1 MKVKLVI
8 VTCTQASS
16 VVESFGELA
25 TLERRYS
32 IPLMMT
38 MMVMMMMMPMILMIM
53 MIIVMM
59 MTAKVIEPE
68 SEKRL
73 RPASAS
79 EPKLF
84 RKQTVIVIECH

>member
-38 MMVMMMMMPMILMIM
+38 MMVMMMMMPMILMI
-53 MIIVMM
+53 IVMM

-84 RKQTVIVIECH
+84 RKQTVIAIDCHCIL